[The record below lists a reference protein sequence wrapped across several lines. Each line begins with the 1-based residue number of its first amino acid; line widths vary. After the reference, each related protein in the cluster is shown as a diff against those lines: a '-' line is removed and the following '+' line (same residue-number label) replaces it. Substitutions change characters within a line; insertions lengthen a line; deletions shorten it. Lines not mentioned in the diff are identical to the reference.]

1 MIKTGKLLEV
11 SNESLKGLKPVPFK
25 FPRQC
30 NCCGR
35 VYLTEAEFLQ
45 QTNDLNSGRSSL
57 KQAEDENGQVIV
69 EVYRNCVCGS
79 TLMDEFQSRRDDSP
93 EGQRKREAY
102 ARLQKKSQSLK
113 SK

>member
-1 MIKTGKLLEV
+1 LLEV
-11 SNESLKGLKPVPFK
+11 SNESLRGLKPFPFK
-25 FPRQC
+25 FPRKC

-35 VYLTEAEFLQ
+35 EYLTEAEFLQ
-45 QTNDLNSGRSSL
+45 QTNDLNCGRSSL
-57 KQAEDENGQVIV
+57 KQAEDDEGQVIV

-93 EGQRKREAY
+93 EGQRKRQVY
-102 ARLQKKSQSLK
+102 ANLQKTSQPLK